1 MKGHR
6 RSYRTATDAF
16 ATCFATTSCLY
27 KGQGNGSLAYSLR
40 RLITFL
46 PGCCVYDG
54 AIFLFSL
61 WRGRQRK
68 NSHFFA
74 VLPQLLLRFWF
85 SCAYTST
92 SHVGLY
98 AAPIGGPWP
107 FNIFA
112 LSLSLSPSLKGE
124 PSVRRFIPLKLSVY
138 ASQATHFK
146 LSHPNAFFVD
156 GHLWVCLGSS
166 TASRHKAGTQ
176 PRQLLLIIL
185 LP

>member
-112 LSLSLSPSLKGE
+112 LSRTFPPTVSFPK
-124 PSVRRFIPLKLSVY
+124 RRTF
-138 ASQATHFK
+138 
-146 LSHPNAFFVD
+146 
-156 GHLWVCLGSS
+156 GSS
-166 TASRHKAGTQ
+166 LYPPQTVCVRFPSYTFQIVPPKRVLCRWPFVG
-176 PRQLLLIIL
+176 LFG
-185 LP
+185 